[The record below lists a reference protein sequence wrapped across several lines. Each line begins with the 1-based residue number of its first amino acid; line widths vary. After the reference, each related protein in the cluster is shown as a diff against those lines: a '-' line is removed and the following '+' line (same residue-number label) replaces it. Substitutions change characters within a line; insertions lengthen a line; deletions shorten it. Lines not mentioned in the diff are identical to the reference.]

1 MVKWFPAGAM
11 GGYRAAKSK
20 PRHQTS
26 RASSSG
32 SLGSSK
38 SDTPSPFRERVGS
51 YELAGLVKAWDDNE
65 VVRDMLREDH
75 QLFRTYH
82 EVEGALVAKD
92 AYVEG
97 TVANVQLNFQA
108 LQPVIQLMGEND
120 RLLPHLDTLIQ
131 CTDALY
137 RKVKKP
143 RSLEHSYQM
152 AWGCRRLIQ
161 VVKGCCY
168 KETPPQDCSM
178 AVLLSMCGKLVSILY
193 IAFVASVT
201 HDNVICLYTKKNTAL
216 HIMQGVDIQIESCR
230 ENPFPVCPLSA

>member
-1 MVKWFPAGAM
+1 M
-11 GGYRAAKSK
+11 GGCRAAKTK
-20 PRHQTS
+20 PRPQ

-38 SDTPSPFRERVGS
+38 CDTPSPGRERVGN
-51 YELAGLVKAWDDNE
+51 YELTGLVKAWDDNE

-82 EVEGALVAKD
+82 EIDGALLAKD

-97 TVANVQLNFQA
+97 TVANVILNFQA
-108 LQPVIQLMGEND
+108 LAPVIQLMGEHD

-131 CTDALY
+131 CIDALY

-168 KETPPQDCSM
+168 KDTPPQDCPT
-178 AVLLSMCGKLVSILY
+178 VLLSMGNWFILY
-193 IAFVASVT
+193 RAFVAYAI
-201 HDNVICLYTKKNTAL
+201 HDFFI
-216 HIMQGVDIQIESCR
+216 
-230 ENPFPVCPLSA
+230 